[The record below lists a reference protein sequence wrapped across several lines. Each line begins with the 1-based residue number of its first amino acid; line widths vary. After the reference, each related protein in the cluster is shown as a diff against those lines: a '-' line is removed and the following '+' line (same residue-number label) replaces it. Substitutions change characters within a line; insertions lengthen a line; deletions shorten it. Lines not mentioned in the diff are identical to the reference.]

1 MAFSWMGVGSLKPM
15 SSSALKNCLLS
26 FSASKPMRPKVLPNV
41 SCGMPKA
48 EVNHTGFED
57 MAPLKG
63 EEAAKA
69 LVSLRDGTNWVRQL
83 GKVLSQEQAQGLLA
97 AWNHVDDVEGFQ
109 LNVVKPFLE
118 ALADKTTSGFT
129 WSGELSSLKSGLLF
143 LTNHKDIVLDP
154 SFLNVVL
161 LGQGLPAT
169 EIGIGSNL
177 LASPWVNALVRLNR
191 CFVVERSGSARDRY
205 QHSLRTAAYI
215 RHITAQGQPVWLAH
229 REGRAKDGVDATAP
243 ALIRTLSDNGHLET
257 WDALRVSPV
266 SLSYEWDPCDGM
278 KVRELLMRE
287 RDGDYTKAEGEDQ
300 RSMLLG
306 MVGDKGRVHFHFNNA
321 VMWED
326 PTEGLRPEQHMAA
339 KVDEVL
345 MTGMR
350 FWPNQRLCG
359 EWLGLDPEVLAP
371 APEPTQADREAWKI
385 RLSSIS
391 GQLEAEG
398 WSEEQVSRKWCEI
411 TSAPLTHRHALL
423 HK

>member
-1 MAFSWMGVGSLKPM
+1 
-15 SSSALKNCLLS
+15 
-26 FSASKPMRPKVLPNV
+26 
-41 SCGMPKA
+41 MPKA

-69 LVSLRDGTNWVRQL
+69 LVALRDGTDWVRQL
-83 GKVLSQEQAQGLLA
+83 GKVLSHEQAQGLLA
-97 AWNHVDDVEGFQ
+97 AWTQVRDVEGFQ
-109 LNVVKPFLE
+109 MSVVKPFLE

-129 WSGELSSLKSGLLF
+129 WSGDHSALKSGLLF

-161 LGQGLPAT
+161 LGQGLSAT

-177 LASPWVNALVRLNR
+177 LSSPWVNALVRLNR

-215 RHITAQGQPVWLAH
+215 RHVTAQGQPVWLAH

-243 ALIRTLSDNGHLET
+243 ALIRTLSDNGQPAT
-257 WDALRVSPV
+257 WNALHVSPV

-278 KVRELLMRE
+278 KVLELLTRE
-287 RDGDYTKAEGEDQ
+287 RDGNYNKTEGEDQ

-306 MVGDKGRVHFHFNNA
+306 MVGDKGRVHFHFNDR
-321 VMWED
+321 VPWEA
-326 PTEGLRPEQHMAA
+326 PAEGVRPEQHMAT

-359 EWLGLDPEVLAP
+359 EWLGLASEMLAP
-371 APEPTQADREAWKI
+371 APEPTQDDRDAWQA
-385 RLSSIS
+385 RLSAIVDE
-391 GQLEAEG
+391 LKEAG
-398 WSEEQVSRKWCEI
+398 WSEEEVSRKWCEI
-411 TSAPLTHRHALL
+411 TSAPLAHRHALL
-423 HK
+423 HQ

>member
-1 MAFSWMGVGSLKPM
+1 
-15 SSSALKNCLLS
+15 
-26 FSASKPMRPKVLPNV
+26 
-41 SCGMPKA
+41 MPKA

-109 LNVVKPFLE
+109 LDVVKPFLE
-118 ALADKTTSGFT
+118 ALADKSTSGFT

-161 LGQGLPAT
+161 LGQDLPAT

-229 REGRAKDGVDATAP
+229 REGRAKNGVDATAP
-243 ALIRTLSDNGHLET
+243 ALIRMLSDNGHLET

-306 MVGDKGRVHFHFNNA
+306 MVGDKGRVHFHFNDA

-326 PTEGLRPEQHMAA
+326 PKEGLRPEQHMAV

-371 APEPTQADREAWKI
+371 ATEPTQADREAWRT
-385 RLSSIS
+385 RLSSIT

>member
-1 MAFSWMGVGSLKPM
+1 
-15 SSSALKNCLLS
+15 
-26 FSASKPMRPKVLPNV
+26 
-41 SCGMPKA
+41 MPKA

-69 LVSLRDGTNWVRQL
+69 LVALRDGTDWVRQL
-83 GKVLSQEQAQGLLA
+83 GKVLSHEQAQGLLA
-97 AWNHVDDVEGFQ
+97 AWTQVRDVEGFQ
-109 LNVVKPFLE
+109 MSVVKPFLE

-129 WSGELSSLKSGLLF
+129 WSGDHSALKSGLLF

-161 LGQGLPAT
+161 LGQGLAST

-177 LASPWVNALVRLNR
+177 LSSPWVNALVRLNR

-215 RHITAQGQPVWLAH
+215 RHVTAQGQPVWLAH

-243 ALIRTLSDNGHLET
+243 ALIRTLSDNGQPAT
-257 WDALRVSPV
+257 WNALHVSPV

-278 KVRELLMRE
+278 KVLELLTRE
-287 RDGDYTKAEGEDQ
+287 RDGNYNKTEGEDQ

-306 MVGDKGRVHFHFNNA
+306 MVGDKGRVHFHFNDR
-321 VMWED
+321 VPWEA
-326 PTEGLRPEQHMAA
+326 PAEGVRPEQHMAT

-350 FWPNQRLCG
+350 FWPHQRPCG
-359 EWLGLDPEVLAP
+359 EWLGLASEMLAP
-371 APEPTQADREAWKI
+371 APEPTQDDRDAWQA
-385 RLSSIS
+385 RLSAIVDE
-391 GQLEAEG
+391 LKEAG
-398 WSEEQVSRKWCEI
+398 WSEEEVSRKWCEI
-411 TSAPLTHRHALL
+411 TSAPLAHRHALL
-423 HK
+423 HQ

>member
-1 MAFSWMGVGSLKPM
+1 
-15 SSSALKNCLLS
+15 
-26 FSASKPMRPKVLPNV
+26 
-41 SCGMPKA
+41 MPKA

-69 LVSLRDGTNWVRQL
+69 LVALRDGTDWVRQL
-83 GKVLSQEQAQGLLA
+83 GKVLSHEQAQGLLA
-97 AWNHVDDVEGFQ
+97 AWTQVRDVEGFQ
-109 LNVVKPFLE
+109 MSVVKPFLE

-129 WSGELSSLKSGLLF
+129 WSGDHSALKSGLLF

-161 LGQGLPAT
+161 LGQGLAST

-177 LASPWVNALVRLNR
+177 LSSPWVNALVRLNR

-215 RHITAQGQPVWLAH
+215 RHVTSQGQPVWLAH

-243 ALIRTLSDNGHLET
+243 ALIRTLSDNGQPPT
-257 WDALRVSPV
+257 WNALQVSPV

-278 KVRELLMRE
+278 KVLELLTRE
-287 RDGDYTKAEGEDQ
+287 RDGNYNKTEGEDQ

-306 MVGDKGRVHFHFNNA
+306 MVGDKGRVHFHFNDR
-321 VMWED
+321 VPWET
-326 PTEGLRPEQHMAA
+326 PAEGVRPEQHMAT

-359 EWLGLDPEVLAP
+359 EWLGLASEMLAP
-371 APEPTQADREAWKI
+371 APEPTQDDRDAWQA
-385 RLSSIS
+385 RLSAIVDE
-391 GQLEAEG
+391 LKEAG
-398 WSEEQVSRKWCEI
+398 WSEEEVSRKWCEI
-411 TSAPLTHRHALL
+411 TSAPLAHRHALL
-423 HK
+423 HQ

>member
-1 MAFSWMGVGSLKPM
+1 
-15 SSSALKNCLLS
+15 
-26 FSASKPMRPKVLPNV
+26 
-41 SCGMPKA
+41 MPKA

-69 LVSLRDGTNWVRQL
+69 LVSLRDGTDWVRQL

-215 RHITAQGQPVWLAH
+215 RHITSQGQPVWLAH

-306 MVGDKGRVHFHFNNA
+306 MVGDKGRVHFHFNDA

-326 PTEGLRPEQHMAA
+326 PKEGLRPEQHMAV

-371 APEPTQADREAWKI
+371 APEPTQADREAWKT
-385 RLSSIS
+385 RLSSIT

-423 HK
+423 NK

>member
-1 MAFSWMGVGSLKPM
+1 
-15 SSSALKNCLLS
+15 
-26 FSASKPMRPKVLPNV
+26 
-41 SCGMPKA
+41 MPKA

-69 LVSLRDGTNWVRQL
+69 LVSLRDGTDWVRQL
-83 GKVLSQEQAQGLLA
+83 GKVLSQEQAQSLLA
-97 AWNHVDDVEGFQ
+97 AWNEVDDVEGFQ

-306 MVGDKGRVHFHFNNA
+306 MVGDKGRVHFHFNDA

-326 PTEGLRPEQHMAA
+326 PAEGLRPEQHMAA

-371 APEPTQADREAWKI
+371 APEPTEEDRETWKA
-385 RLSSIS
+385 RLSSIT
-391 GQLEAEG
+391 GQLEVEG

>member
-1 MAFSWMGVGSLKPM
+1 
-15 SSSALKNCLLS
+15 
-26 FSASKPMRPKVLPNV
+26 
-41 SCGMPKA
+41 MPKA

-69 LVSLRDGTNWVRQL
+69 LVSLRDGTDWLRQL

-129 WSGELSSLKSGLLF
+129 WSGESSSLKSGLLF

-306 MVGDKGRVHFHFNNA
+306 MVGDKGRVHFHFNDA

-326 PTEGLRPEQHMAA
+326 PKEGLRPEQHMAA

-359 EWLGLDPEVLAP
+359 EWLGLDPEVFAP
-371 APEPTQADREAWKI
+371 APEPTQADREAWKT
-385 RLSSIS
+385 RLSSIT

>member
-1 MAFSWMGVGSLKPM
+1 
-15 SSSALKNCLLS
+15 
-26 FSASKPMRPKVLPNV
+26 
-41 SCGMPKA
+41 MPKA

-69 LVSLRDGTNWVRQL
+69 LVALRDGTDWVRQL
-83 GKVLSQEQAQGLLA
+83 GKVLSHEQAQGLLA
-97 AWNHVDDVEGFQ
+97 AWTQVRDVEGFQ
-109 LNVVKPFLE
+109 MSVVKPFLE

-129 WSGELSSLKSGLLF
+129 WSGDHSALKSGLLF

-161 LGQGLPAT
+161 LGQGLAST

-177 LASPWVNALVRLNR
+177 LSSPWVNALVRLNR

-215 RHITAQGQPVWLAH
+215 RHVTAQGQPVWLAH

-243 ALIRTLSDNGHLET
+243 ALIRTLSDNGQPAT
-257 WDALRVSPV
+257 WNALHVSPV

-278 KVRELLMRE
+278 KVLELLTRE
-287 RDGDYTKAEGEDQ
+287 RDGNYTKTEGEDQ

-306 MVGDKGRVHFHFNNA
+306 MVGDKGRVHFHFNDR
-321 VMWED
+321 VPWEA
-326 PTEGLRPEQHMAA
+326 PAEGVRPEQHMAT

-359 EWLGLDPEVLAP
+359 EWLGLASEMLAP
-371 APEPTQADREAWKI
+371 APEPTQGDRDAWQA
-385 RLSSIS
+385 RLSAIVDE
-391 GQLEAEG
+391 LKEAG
-398 WSEEQVSRKWCEI
+398 WSEEEVSRKWCEI
-411 TSAPLTHRHALL
+411 TSAPLAHRHALL
-423 HK
+423 HQ

>member
-1 MAFSWMGVGSLKPM
+1 
-15 SSSALKNCLLS
+15 
-26 FSASKPMRPKVLPNV
+26 
-41 SCGMPKA
+41 MPKA

-69 LVSLRDGTNWVRQL
+69 LVSLRDGTDWVRQL
-83 GKVLSQEQAQGLLA
+83 GKVLSQEHAQGLLA
-97 AWNHVDDVEGFQ
+97 AWNQVDDVEGFQ

-129 WSGELSSLKSGLLF
+129 WSGESSSLKSGLLF

-177 LASPWVNALVRLNR
+177 LALPWVNALVRLNR

-229 REGRAKDGVDATAP
+229 REGRAKNGVDATAP

-306 MVGDKGRVHFHFNNA
+306 MVGDKGRVHFHFNDA

-326 PTEGLRPEQHMAA
+326 PKEGLRPEQHMAV

-371 APEPTQADREAWKI
+371 APEPTQAAREAWKT
-385 RLSSIS
+385 RLSSIT

-423 HK
+423 NK

>member
-1 MAFSWMGVGSLKPM
+1 ML
-15 SSSALKNCLLS
+15 
-26 FSASKPMRPKVLPNV
+26 PKVLPNV

-63 EEAAKA
+63 EEATKA
-69 LVSLRDGTNWVRQL
+69 LVALREGTDWVRQL
-83 GKVLSQEQAQGLLA
+83 GKVLSHEQAQRLLA
-97 AWNHVDDVEGFQ
+97 AWTHVEDVEGFQ

-118 ALADKTTSGFT
+118 ALAEKTTSGFT
-129 WSGELSSLKSGLLF
+129 WSGDLASLKSSLLF

-161 LGQGLPAT
+161 LEQGLPAT

-243 ALIRTLSDNGHLET
+243 ALIRTLSDNSQPQM
-257 WDALRVSPV
+257 WNALHVSPV

-287 RDGDYTKAEGEDQ
+287 RDGDYTKAGGEDQ

-306 MVGDKGRVHFHFNNA
+306 MIGDKGRVHFHFNA
-321 VMWED
+321 SVPWED
-326 PTEGLRPEQHMAA
+326 PTEGLRPEQHMAT

-359 EWLGLDPEVLAP
+359 EWLGLEPEVLAP
-371 APEPTQADREAWKI
+371 APEPTQADRQAWQT
-385 RLSSIS
+385 RLSTIS

-398 WSEEQVSRKWCEI
+398 WSVEQVSRKWCEI

>member
-69 LVSLRDGTNWVRQL
+69 LVSLRDGTDWVRQL
-83 GKVLSQEQAQGLLA
+83 GKVLSHEQAHELLA
-97 AWNHVDDVEGFQ
+97 AWNDAEDVEGYQ

-129 WSGELSSLKSGLLF
+129 WSGELSSLRSGLLF

-287 RDGDYTKAEGEDQ
+287 RDGDYTKAEEKTSDRCFWGWSATKGGCIFTSTMRD
-300 RSMLLG
+300 
-306 MVGDKGRVHFHFNNA
+306 VGG
-321 VMWED
+321 
-326 PTEGLRPEQHMAA
+326 PER
-339 KVDEVL
+339 
-345 MTGMR
+345 G
-350 FWPNQRLCG
+350 
-359 EWLGLDPEVLAP
+359 
-371 APEPTQADREAWKI
+371 
-385 RLSSIS
+385 
-391 GQLEAEG
+391 LEA
-398 WSEEQVSRKWCEI
+398 
-411 TSAPLTHRHALL
+411 
-423 HK
+423 

>member
-1 MAFSWMGVGSLKPM
+1 
-15 SSSALKNCLLS
+15 
-26 FSASKPMRPKVLPNV
+26 
-41 SCGMPKA
+41 MPKA

-69 LVSLRDGTNWVRQL
+69 LVALREGTDWVKQL
-83 GKVLSQEQAQGLLA
+83 GKVLSIDQAQRLLS
-97 AWNHVDDVEGFQ
+97 AWTHVEDVEGFQ
-109 LNVVKPFLE
+109 MSVVKPFLE

-129 WSGELSSLKSGLLF
+129 WSGDHVSLASGRLF

-154 SFLNVVL
+154 SLLNVVL
-161 LGQGLPAT
+161 LGQGLAAT

-177 LASPWVNALVRLNR
+177 LASPWVSTLVRLNR

-205 QHSLRTAAYI
+205 QRSLRTAAYI
-215 RHITAQGQPVWLAH
+215 RHVTAQGQPVWLAH

-243 ALIRTLSDNGHLET
+243 ALIRTLSENGQNET
-257 WDALRVSPV
+257 WDALCVSPV

-287 RDGDYTKAEGEDQ
+287 RDGDYMKEEGEDQ

-306 MVGDKGRVHFHFNNA
+306 MVGDKGRVHFHFNPS
-321 VMWED
+321 VPWEA
-326 PTEGLRPEQHMAA
+326 PPEGLRPEQHMAT

-345 MTGMR
+345 MAGMR

-359 EWLGLDPEVLAP
+359 EWLGLSSETLQP
-371 APEPTQADREAWKI
+371 APEPTEADRDAWST
-385 RLSSIS
+385 RLSAIV
-391 GQLEAEG
+391 GQLEKEG

-411 TSAPLTHRHALL
+411 TSAPLTHRHTLL

>member
-109 LNVVKPFLE
+109 LDVVKPFLE

-229 REGRAKDGVDATAP
+229 REGRAKNGVDATAP

-326 PTEGLRPEQHMAA
+326 PTEGSRPEQHMAA

-359 EWLGLDPEVLAP
+359 EWLGLDSEVLAP
-371 APEPTQADREAWKI
+371 APEPTQADREAWKT
-385 RLSSIS
+385 RLSSITC
-391 GQLEAEG
+391 QLEAEG
-398 WSEEQVSRKWCEI
+398 WSEEQVSRRWCEI

-423 HK
+423 NK

>member
-1 MAFSWMGVGSLKPM
+1 
-15 SSSALKNCLLS
+15 
-26 FSASKPMRPKVLPNV
+26 
-41 SCGMPKA
+41 
-48 EVNHTGFED
+48 

-63 EEAAKA
+63 EEAAKVLVA
-69 LVSLRDGTNWVRQL
+69 LREGTDWVRQL
-83 GKVLSQEQAQGLLA
+83 GKVLSHGQAQGLLT
-97 AWNHVDDVEGFQ
+97 AWTHVEDVEGFQ

-129 WSGELSSLKSGLLF
+129 WSGDLVSLKSSLLF

-161 LGQGLPAT
+161 LEQGLPAT

-243 ALIRTLSDNGHLET
+243 ALIRTLSDNSQPKM
-257 WDALRVSPV
+257 WNALHVRPV

-287 RDGDYTKAEGEDQ
+287 RDGNYTKAVGEDQ

-306 MVGDKGRVHFHFNNA
+306 MIGDKGRVHFHFNA
-321 VMWED
+321 SVPWED
-326 PTEGLRPEQHMAA
+326 PTEGLRPEQHMAT

-359 EWLGLDPEVLAP
+359 EWLGLEPEVLAP
-371 APEPTQADREAWKI
+371 APEPTQADRQAWQT
-385 RLSSIS
+385 RLSTIS

-398 WSEEQVSRKWCEI
+398 WSVEQVSRKWCEI

>member
-1 MAFSWMGVGSLKPM
+1 
-15 SSSALKNCLLS
+15 
-26 FSASKPMRPKVLPNV
+26 
-41 SCGMPKA
+41 MPKA

-69 LVSLRDGTNWVRQL
+69 LVSLRDGTDWVRQL

-118 ALADKTTSGFT
+118 ALADKTTSGFK

-306 MVGDKGRVHFHFNNA
+306 MVGDKGRVHFHFNDA

-326 PTEGLRPEQHMAA
+326 PKEGLRPEQHMAA

-371 APEPTQADREAWKI
+371 APEPTQADREAWKT
-385 RLSSIS
+385 RLSSIT

>member
-1 MAFSWMGVGSLKPM
+1 
-15 SSSALKNCLLS
+15 
-26 FSASKPMRPKVLPNV
+26 
-41 SCGMPKA
+41 MPKA
-48 EVNHTGFED
+48 EVNHSGFED

-69 LVSLRDGTNWVRQL
+69 LVALRDGTDWVRQL
-83 GKVLSQEQAQGLLA
+83 GKVLSHEQAQGLLA
-97 AWNHVDDVEGFQ
+97 AWTQVRDVEGFQ
-109 LNVVKPFLE
+109 MSVVKPFLE

-129 WSGELSSLKSGLLF
+129 WSGDHSSLESGLLF

-161 LGQGLPAT
+161 LGQGLAST

-177 LASPWVNALVRLNR
+177 LSSPWVNALVRLNR

-215 RHITAQGQPVWLAH
+215 RHVTAQGQPVWLAH

-243 ALIRTLSDNGHLET
+243 ALIRTLSDNGQPAT
-257 WDALRVSPV
+257 WNALHVSPV

-278 KVRELLMRE
+278 KVLELLTRE
-287 RDGDYTKAEGEDQ
+287 RDGNYTKTEGEDQ

-306 MVGDKGRVHFHFNNA
+306 MVGDKGRVHFHFNDR
-321 VMWED
+321 VPWEA
-326 PTEGLRPEQHMAA
+326 PAEGVRPEQHMAT

-359 EWLGLDPEVLAP
+359 EWLGLASEMLAP
-371 APEPTQADREAWKI
+371 APEPTQDDRDAWQA
-385 RLSSIS
+385 RLSAIVDE
-391 GQLEAEG
+391 LKEAG
-398 WSEEQVSRKWCEI
+398 WSEEEVSRKWCEI
-411 TSAPLTHRHALL
+411 TSAPLAHRHALL
-423 HK
+423 HQ

>member
-1 MAFSWMGVGSLKPM
+1 M
-15 SSSALKNCLLS
+15 
-26 FSASKPMRPKVLPNV
+26 
-41 SCGMPKA
+41 A

-57 MAPLKG
+57 LAPLKG

-69 LVSLRDGTNWVRQL
+69 LAALREGTDWVRQL
-83 GKVLSQEQAQGLLA
+83 GKVLSHDQAQGLLA
-97 AWNHVDDVEGFQ
+97 AWTQVQDVEGFQ
-109 LNVVKPFLE
+109 MSVVKPFLE

-129 WSGELSSLKSGLLF
+129 WSGDLSSLKSGLLF

-177 LASPWVNALVRLNR
+177 LSSPWVNALVRLNR

-215 RHITAQGQPVWLAH
+215 RHVTAQGQPVWLAH

-243 ALIRTLSDNGHLET
+243 ALIRTLSDNSQPDT
-257 WDALRVSPV
+257 WNALQVSPV

-278 KVRELLMRE
+278 KVLELLSRD
-287 RDGDYTKAEGEDQ
+287 RDGDYTKSEGEDQ

-306 MVGDKGRVHFHFNNA
+306 MVGDKGRVHFHFNPQ
-321 VMWED
+321 VTWEG
-326 PTEGLRPEQHMAA
+326 PTEGQRPEQHMAT
-339 KVDEVL
+339 KVDEAL

-359 EWLGLDPEVLAP
+359 EWLGLDHGILAP
-371 APEPTQADREAWKI
+371 APEPTQEDRDTWET
-385 RLSSIS
+385 RLSAIVN
-391 GQLEAEG
+391 QLKETG
-398 WSEEQVSRKWCEI
+398 WSEEEVSRKWCEI
-411 TSAPLTHRHALL
+411 TSAPLAHRHALL
-423 HK
+423 HQ

>member
-1 MAFSWMGVGSLKPM
+1 
-15 SSSALKNCLLS
+15 
-26 FSASKPMRPKVLPNV
+26 
-41 SCGMPKA
+41 MPKA

-69 LVSLRDGTNWVRQL
+69 LVALRDGTDWVRQL

-97 AWNHVDDVEGFQ
+97 AWTQVRDVEGFQ
-109 LNVVKPFLE
+109 MSVVKPFLE

-129 WSGELSSLKSGLLF
+129 WSGDHSSLKSGLLF

-161 LGQGLPAT
+161 LGQGLSAT

-177 LASPWVNALVRLNR
+177 LSSPWVNALVRLNR

-215 RHITAQGQPVWLAH
+215 RHVTAQGQPVWLAH

-243 ALIRTLSDNGHLET
+243 ALIRTLSDNGQPAT
-257 WDALRVSPV
+257 WNALRVSPV

-278 KVRELLMRE
+278 KVLELLTRE
-287 RDGDYTKAEGEDQ
+287 RDGNYTKTEGEDQ

-306 MVGDKGRVHFHFNNA
+306 MVGDKGRVHFHFNNR
-321 VMWED
+321 VPWEA
-326 PTEGLRPEQHMAA
+326 PAEGVRPEQHMAD

-359 EWLGLDPEVLAP
+359 AWLGMAPEMLAP
-371 APEPTQADREAWKI
+371 APEPTQKDRDAWQA
-385 RLSSIS
+385 RLSAIVD
-391 GQLEAEG
+391 QLKGAG
-398 WSEEQVSRKWCEI
+398 WSEEEVSRKWCEI
-411 TSAPLTHRHALL
+411 TSAPLAHRHALL
-423 HK
+423 HQ

>member
-1 MAFSWMGVGSLKPM
+1 
-15 SSSALKNCLLS
+15 
-26 FSASKPMRPKVLPNV
+26 
-41 SCGMPKA
+41 MPKA

-69 LVSLRDGTNWVRQL
+69 LVSLRDGTDWVRQL

-97 AWNHVDDVEGFQ
+97 AWNEVDDVEGFQ

-326 PTEGLRPEQHMAA
+326 PKEGLRPEQHMAV

-371 APEPTQADREAWKI
+371 APEPTQADREAWKA
-385 RLSSIS
+385 RLSTIT

>member
-1 MAFSWMGVGSLKPM
+1 ML
-15 SSSALKNCLLS
+15 
-26 FSASKPMRPKVLPNV
+26 PKVLPNV

-69 LVSLRDGTNWVRQL
+69 LVSLRDGTDWVRQL
-83 GKVLSQEQAQGLLA
+83 GKVLSHEQAHELLA
-97 AWNHVDDVEGFQ
+97 AWNHAEDVEGFQ

-177 LASPWVNALVRLNR
+177 LVSPWVNALVRLNR

-215 RHITAQGQPVWLAH
+215 RHITAQNQPVWLAH

-243 ALIRTLSDNGHLET
+243 ALIRTLSDNGQPAT
-257 WDALRVSPV
+257 WDALHVSPV
-266 SLSYEWDPCDGM
+266 SLSYEWDPCDSM
-278 KVRELLMRE
+278 KVRELLTRE
-287 RDGDYTKAEGEDQ
+287 RDGDYTKPKE
-300 RSMLLG
+300 
-306 MVGDKGRVHFHFNNA
+306 
-321 VMWED
+321 
-326 PTEGLRPEQHMAA
+326 
-339 KVDEVL
+339 
-345 MTGMR
+345 
-350 FWPNQRLCG
+350 
-359 EWLGLDPEVLAP
+359 
-371 APEPTQADREAWKI
+371 KI
-385 RLSSIS
+385 SVPCSS
-391 GQLEAEG
+391 G
-398 WSEEQVSRKWCEI
+398 WSATKDACI
-411 TSAPLTHRHALL
+411 FTSTIR
-423 HK
+423 

>member
-1 MAFSWMGVGSLKPM
+1 
-15 SSSALKNCLLS
+15 
-26 FSASKPMRPKVLPNV
+26 
-41 SCGMPKA
+41 MPKA

-69 LVSLRDGTNWVRQL
+69 LVSLRDGTDWVLQL

-287 RDGDYTKAEGEDQ
+287 RDGDYTKAEVEDQ

-326 PTEGLRPEQHMAA
+326 PTEGSRPEQHMAA

-359 EWLGLDPEVLAP
+359 EWIGLDPEVLAP
-371 APEPTQADREAWKI
+371 APEPTQADREAWKT
-385 RLSSIS
+385 RLSSIT

>member
-1 MAFSWMGVGSLKPM
+1 M
-15 SSSALKNCLLS
+15 
-26 FSASKPMRPKVLPNV
+26 
-41 SCGMPKA
+41 A

-63 EEAAKA
+63 AEAAKA
-69 LVSLRDGTNWVRQL
+69 LVALRDGTDWVRQL
-83 GKVLSQEQAQGLLA
+83 GKVLSHDQAEALLA
-97 AWNHVDDVEGFQ
+97 AWTQVRDVEGFQ
-109 LNVVKPFLE
+109 MSVVKPFLE

-129 WSGELSSLKSGLLF
+129 WSGAHSSLKSGLLF

-161 LGQGLPAT
+161 LGQGLAAT

-177 LASPWVNALVRLNR
+177 LSSAWVNALVRLNR

-215 RHITAQGQPVWLAH
+215 RHVTAQGQPVWLAH

-243 ALIRTLSDNGHLET
+243 ALIRTLSDNGQPAT
-257 WDALRVSPV
+257 CNALQVSPV

-278 KVRELLMRE
+278 KVLELLTRE
-287 RDGDYTKAEGEDQ
+287 RDGNYTKTEGEDQ

-306 MVGDKGRVHFHFNNA
+306 MVGDKGRVHFHFNDR
-321 VMWED
+321 VPWEA
-326 PTEGLRPEQHMAA
+326 PAEGVRPEQHMAA

-359 EWLGLDPEVLAP
+359 EWLGLPHEMLAP
-371 APEPTQADREAWKI
+371 APEPTQKDRDVWKA
-385 RLSSIS
+385 RLSAIA
-391 GQLEAEG
+391 GQLKEAG
-398 WSEEQVSRKWCEI
+398 WSEEEVSRKWCEI
-411 TSAPLTHRHALL
+411 TSAPLAHRHALL
-423 HK
+423 HQ

>member
-1 MAFSWMGVGSLKPM
+1 
-15 SSSALKNCLLS
+15 
-26 FSASKPMRPKVLPNV
+26 
-41 SCGMPKA
+41 MPKA

-69 LVSLRDGTNWVRQL
+69 LVALRDGTDWVRQL
-83 GKVLSQEQAQGLLA
+83 GKVLSHEQAQGLLA
-97 AWNHVDDVEGFQ
+97 AWTQVRDVEGFQ
-109 LNVVKPFLE
+109 MSVVKPFLE

-129 WSGELSSLKSGLLF
+129 WSGEHSSLESGLLF

-161 LGQGLPAT
+161 LGQGLSAT

-177 LASPWVNALVRLNR
+177 LSSPWVNALVRLNR

-215 RHITAQGQPVWLAH
+215 RHVTAQGQPVWLAH
-229 REGRAKDGVDATAP
+229 REGRAKDGVDATSP
-243 ALIRTLSDNGHLET
+243 ALIRTLSDNGQPAK
-257 WDALRVSPV
+257 WNALQVSPV

-278 KVRELLMRE
+278 KVLELLTRE
-287 RDGDYTKAEGEDQ
+287 RDGNYTKTEGEDQ

-306 MVGDKGRVHFHFNNA
+306 MVGDKGRVHFHFNDQ
-321 VMWED
+321 VPWEA
-326 PTEGLRPEQHMAA
+326 PAEGVRPEQHMAT

-359 EWLGLDPEVLAP
+359 EWLGLTSEMLAP
-371 APEPTQADREAWKI
+371 APEPTQEDRDAWQA
-385 RLSSIS
+385 RLSAIV
-391 GQLEAEG
+391 GQLKEAG
-398 WSEEQVSRKWCEI
+398 WSEEEVSRKWCEI
-411 TSAPLTHRHALL
+411 TSAPLAHRHALL
-423 HK
+423 HQ

>member
-109 LNVVKPFLE
+109 LDVVKPFLE

-326 PTEGLRPEQHMAA
+326 PTEGSRPEQHMAA

-371 APEPTQADREAWKI
+371 APEPTQADREAWKT
-385 RLSSIS
+385 RLSSIT

>member
-1 MAFSWMGVGSLKPM
+1 
-15 SSSALKNCLLS
+15 
-26 FSASKPMRPKVLPNV
+26 
-41 SCGMPKA
+41 MPKA

-69 LVSLRDGTNWVRQL
+69 LVALRDGTDWVRQL
-83 GKVLSQEQAQGLLA
+83 GKVLSHEQAQGLLA
-97 AWNHVDDVEGFQ
+97 AWTQVRDVEGFQ
-109 LNVVKPFLE
+109 MSVVKPFLE

-129 WSGELSSLKSGLLF
+129 WSGDHSALKSGLLF

-161 LGQGLPAT
+161 LGQGLSAT

-177 LASPWVNALVRLNR
+177 LSSPWVNALVRLNR

-215 RHITAQGQPVWLAH
+215 RHVTAQGQPVWLAH

-243 ALIRTLSDNGHLET
+243 ALIRTLSDNGQPAT
-257 WDALRVSPV
+257 WNALHVSPV

-278 KVRELLMRE
+278 KVLELLTRE
-287 RDGDYTKAEGEDQ
+287 RDGNYTKTEGEDQ

-306 MVGDKGRVHFHFNNA
+306 MVGDKGRVHFHFNDR
-321 VMWED
+321 VPWEA
-326 PTEGLRPEQHMAA
+326 PAEGVRPEQHMAT

-359 EWLGLDPEVLAP
+359 EWLGLASEMLAP
-371 APEPTQADREAWKI
+371 APEPTQDDRDAWQA
-385 RLSSIS
+385 RLSAIVDE
-391 GQLEAEG
+391 LKEAG
-398 WSEEQVSRKWCEI
+398 WSEEEVSRKWCEI
-411 TSAPLTHRHALL
+411 TSAPLAHRHALL
-423 HK
+423 HQ